1 MILQALENYYQRKI
15 KEKDSDI
22 PMFGF
27 SKEKIS
33 YELVLDLQGN
43 LIQISFI
50 GILENSKRYPKLLTV
65 PQGVKKSVNIAA
77 NYLWGSTGYVLGIDT
92 KGKQERSLKTFE
104 AFKNLVKEIGKDIDD
119 KENNAVMKFLDS
131 WDPENQKNI
140 ERVKDAI
147 DSNVVFRINGK
158 TSFVH
163 ENPKIVEA
171 WLKYNNSK
179 GSKENGMCL
188 VTGRESAIE
197 RLHPAIKGV
206 KNAQSSGANIVNFNL
221 DSFCSYFKEQGFNA
235 PVSQEAAFA
244 YTTALNSL
252 LSDERR
258 KIQIGDATTVFWAE
272 KANPM
277 EDWFAEIFYPR
288 QEDTGTI
295 NEIRIFFKSVREGKM
310 PQDFDPTTKFYVLGI
325 SPNASRLSIRFWYAG
340 SVDDLSK
347 KIDKH
352 FKDIEIEKQYE
363 NDRDFPSLFQLLVQT
378 AVLGKADNINPLLAG
393 ELARAIFSGGN
404 YPLSMLSALINRIKS
419 TNEDEKHK
427 KITYPR
433 LAMIKG
439 ILVRNF
445 RKEVK
450 MSLDRQNKEP
460 AYLLGRLFA
469 VLEKAQQNALGDI
482 NATIRDKYY
491 ASASTTPATTFP
503 LLLKLNKYHTSKG
516 EYGQFYDSLNAEIL
530 EQMPA
535 KQFPAY
541 LTLEEQGLFAI
552 GYYHQRNDFFKKKE
566 V

>member
-1 MILQALENYYQRKI
+1 
-15 KEKDSDI
+15 
-22 PMFGF
+22 MFGF
-27 SKEKIS
+27 SKEKIAC
-33 YELVLDLQGN
+33 EIVIDLNGN
-43 LIQISFI
+43 LVQISYI
-50 GILENSKRYPKLLTV
+50 GKLENGKRYPKLLTV

-77 NYLWGSTGYVLGIDT
+77 NYLWGSTGYILGIESI
-92 KGKQERSLKTFE
+92 GKERSLKKFE
-104 AFKNLVKEIGKDIDD
+104 AFKDLVKKEIGENIHDE
-119 KENNAVMKFLDS
+119 ENNAVIKFLDS
-131 WDPENQKNI
+131 WDPTNPENI
-140 ERVKDAI
+140 EKIKDAI
-147 DSNVVFRINGK
+147 DSNLVFRINGK

-163 ENPKIVEA
+163 ENPKIKEA
-171 WLKYNNSK
+171 WLKYYNSK
-179 GSKENGMCL
+179 ESQEKGICL
-188 VTGRESAIE
+188 VTGKISTIE

-206 KNAQSSGANIVNFNL
+206 RNAQSTGANIVNFNL
-221 DSFCSYFKEQGFNA
+221 DSFCSYSKVQGYNA
-235 PVSQEAAFA
+235 PVSRESAFA

-258 KIQIGDATTVFWAE
+258 RIQIGDATTVFWAE
-272 KANPM
+272 KANPL
-277 EDWFAEIFYPR
+277 EDWFAEIFSPR
-288 QEDTGTI
+288 EEATETVNQ
-295 NEIRIFFKSVREGKM
+295 IRIFLKSVREGKM
-310 PQDFDPTTKFYVLGI
+310 PQDIDPTTKFYILGL

-404 YPLSMLSALINRIKS
+404 YPLSMLSALINRIKA

-433 LAMIKG
+433 MAMIKG

-445 RKEVK
+445 RKEVS
-450 MSLDRQNKEP
+450 MSLDKGNKDP

-469 VLEKAQQNALGDI
+469 VLEKAQQDALGDI
-482 NATIRDKYY
+482 NATIKDKYY
-491 ASASTTPATTFP
+491 ASASSTPATTFP

-552 GYYHQRNDFFKKKE
+552 GYYHQRNDFFKKKG